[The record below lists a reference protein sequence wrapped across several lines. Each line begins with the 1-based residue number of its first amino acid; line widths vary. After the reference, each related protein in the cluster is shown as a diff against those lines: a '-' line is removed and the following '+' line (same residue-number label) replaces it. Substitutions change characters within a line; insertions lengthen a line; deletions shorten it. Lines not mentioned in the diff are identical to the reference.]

1 MPNLYKNTKL
11 HEKYKTRKMRK
22 EKGERK
28 TKECQG
34 ALKSSTFKRNVI
46 LSVAKNLNNRGIE
59 ILRCT

>member
-1 MPNLYKNTKL
+1 MRNTQKKGEGRR
-11 HEKYKTRKMRK
+11 EK
-22 EKGERK
+22 EERK

-34 ALKSSTFKRNVI
+34 ALKSSTFKHNVI

>member
-1 MPNLYKNTKL
+1 MRNTKKG
-11 HEKYKTRKMRK
+11 EGRKKKEERKMKK